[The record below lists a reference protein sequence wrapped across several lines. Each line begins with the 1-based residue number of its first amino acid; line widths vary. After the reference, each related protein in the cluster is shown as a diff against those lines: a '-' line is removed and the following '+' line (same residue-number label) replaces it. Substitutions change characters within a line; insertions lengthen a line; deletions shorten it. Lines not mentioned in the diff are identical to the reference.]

1 MTPQSDL
8 LGGQL
13 GHVFAAGIRFD
24 TEVEY
29 LSRSAS
35 GTRYERLPLRRS
47 KSARTCALDS
57 VLQSVMVLGQLP
69 RAPWL
74 VRLRRLA
81 RLAVGTR
88 DSFDEEAMLR
98 CIRAIGQE
106 IAQVV
111 AVSAEALATGDASCH
126 PDQIGRAALKA
137 LRLGH
142 SCLLHYESARS
153 SHWCMVIGV
162 EFARG
167 STRARTL
174 LVLDAGASEPW
185 ACAHNVRIELEG
197 VAGPAVHA
205 GPGFALSCRHLTG
218 EARAVRLVQLI
229 VLKRA

>member
-81 RLAVGTR
+81 RLAVGTG
-88 DSFDEEAMLR
+88 DSIDEEAMFR
-98 CIRAIGQE
+98 CIAAINQE
-106 IAQVV
+106 IAQV
-111 AVSAEALATGDASCH
+111 APIGAAALASGDAFCRAE
-126 PDQIGRAALKA
+126 QIAQVALDA
-137 LRLGH
+137 LQSEDL
-142 SCLLHYESARS
+142 CLLHYESARS

-218 EARAVRLVQLI
+218 EACAVRLVQLI